1 MNDSKLSQ
9 IHTNDT
15 NETDKGPTIAA
26 IYARV
31 SPGRKTNGYSL
42 EEQVRL
48 SKEHCDRMG
57 WKIQY
62 VFTDNKVS
70 GANIEREKFQLMM
83 RKARQQAFDIIVFW
97 KIDRFAR
104 SLADL
109 VNIERELRA
118 YDISLSSVTE
128 PIDTVSSIGRFSFRN
143 IASAAEL
150 ERDLIRERTKMG
162 LHALAQKH
170 RWPNRTPPIGYNIKK
185 DGTLI
190 INQHEKKPVREIFRM
205 YLRLRSMPQVAFELN
220 KRGLQTHR
228 KKRWTNMS
236 VKQILDNEI
245 YIGKYNV
252 AGVETYIK
260 ELRIISDMQFNKS
273 KDLRKQYGEK
283 PKTITEERRLTTIEN
298 VFNEYLVF
306 LDDME
311 HEENADIM

>member
-1 MNDSKLSQ
+1 MPVKTPQYPDAEKDVEKLVV
-9 IHTNDT
+9 
-15 NETDKGPTIAA
+15 AA

-31 SPGRKTNGYSL
+31 SPGRKANGYSL

-70 GANIEREKFQLMM
+70 GANIDREKFQLMM

-109 VNIERELRA
+109 VNIERELRI
-118 YDISLSSVTE
+118 YDISLHSVTE
-128 PIDTVSSIGRFSFRN
+128 PVDTVSSFGRFSFRN
-143 IASAAEL
+143 LASAAEL

-162 LHALAQKH
+162 LHALAMKN
-170 RWPNRTPPIGYNIKK
+170 RWPNRTPPIGYDIRK

-190 INQHEKKPVREIFRM
+190 INQQEKKLVREIFRM
-205 YLRLRSMPQVAFELN
+205 YLRLRSMPQIAFELN

-252 AGVETYIK
+252 AGVEAYLK
-260 ELRIISDMQFNKS
+260 ELKIISDKQFNKS

-283 PKTITEERRLTTIEN
+283 PKTITEERRVTTIEK

-311 HEENADIM
+311 HEENVDIM

>member
-1 MNDSKLSQ
+1 MNNNKPSSSDFKDIKDEEKALK
-9 IHTNDT
+9 IV
-15 NETDKGPTIAA
+15 A

-31 SPGRKTNGYSL
+31 SPGRKANGYSL

-57 WKIQY
+57 WRIQY

-70 GANIEREKFQLMM
+70 GANIDREKFQLMM
-83 RKARQQAFDIIVFW
+83 RKARQQAFNTIVFW

-109 VNIERELRA
+109 VNIERELRT
-118 YDISLSSVTE
+118 YDISLHSVTE

-150 ERDLIRERTKMG
+150 ERDMIRERTKMG

-170 RWPNRTPPIGYNIKK
+170 RWPNKTPPLGYSIKR

-190 INQHEKKPVREIFRM
+190 INQHEKELVREIFRM

-228 KKRWTNMS
+228 KMRWTNMS
-236 VKQILDNEI
+236 VKQVLDNEI

-252 AGVETYIK
+252 AGVEAHIK
-260 ELRIISDMQFNKS
+260 ELRIISDKQFNKA
-273 KDLRKQYGEK
+273 KDLRNRNEEK
-283 PKTITEERRLTTIEN
+283 PKTITEERRLKTIEN
-298 VFNEYLVF
+298 VFNEYLGF
-306 LDDME
+306 LEDME

>member
-1 MNDSKLSQ
+1 MKTMNVKTPQYPDAEKE
-9 IHTNDT
+9 I
-15 NETDKGPTIAA
+15 EKPIFAA
-26 IYARV
+26 IYGRV
-31 SPGRKTNGYSL
+31 SPGKKANGYSL
-42 EEQVRL
+42 GEQVRL
-48 SKEHCDRMG
+48 SMEHCDRQG
-57 WKIQY
+57 WTVRY

-70 GANIEREKFQLMM
+70 GANIDREKFQLMM
-83 RKARQQAFDIIVFW
+83 RKARQQAFDVIVFW

-109 VNIERELRA
+109 VNIERELRT
-118 YDISLSSVTE
+118 YNISLHSVTE

-150 ERDLIRERTKMG
+150 ERDMIRERTAMG
-162 LHALAQKH
+162 FHALAQKH
-170 RWPNRTPPIGYNIKK
+170 RWPNKTPPLGYNIKE

-190 INQHEKKPVREIFRM
+190 INQQEKKLIIEIFKM
-205 YLRLRSMPQVAFELN
+205 YLGLRSMPDVAFELN

-252 AGVETYIK
+252 AGVEAYIE
-260 ELRIISDMQFNKS
+260 ELRIISDKQFNKS
-273 KDLRKQYGEK
+273 KYLRKRYEEK
-283 PKTITEERRLTTIEN
+283 PKNITEERRLTTIEN

-311 HEENADIM
+311 HEENTDIM

>member
-1 MNDSKLSQ
+1 MNNISQ
-9 IHTNDT
+9 YPVAKKDDEKQI
-15 NETDKGPTIAA
+15 IAA

-31 SPGRKTNGYSL
+31 SPNRRANGYSL

-48 SKEHCDRMG
+48 SKEYCDRQG
-57 WKIQY
+57 WTVRYI
-62 VFTDNKVS
+62 FADNNVS
-70 GANIEREKFQLMM
+70 GGNIDREKFQLMM
-83 RKARQQAFDIIVFW
+83 RKARQQAFDVIVFW

-109 VNIERELRA
+109 VNIERELRI
-118 YDISLSSVTE
+118 YDISLHSVTE
-128 PIDTVSSIGRFSFRN
+128 PIDTVSSFGRFGFRN

-170 RWPNRTPPIGYNIKK
+170 RWPNKTPPIGYNIKK

-190 INQHEKKPVREIFRM
+190 INQHEKKLVREIFRM

-220 KRGLQTHR
+220 MKGLQTHR

-245 YIGKYNV
+245 YIGKYRV
-252 AGVETYIK
+252 ACVEAYLK
-260 ELRIISDMQFNKS
+260 ELRIISDNLFIQAR
-273 KDLRKQYGEK
+273 DVRRRYEEK
-283 PKTITEERRLTTIEN
+283 PKSITEERRVKTIDN
-298 VFNEYLVF
+298 VFQEYIVF
-306 LDDME
+306 LKDME
-311 HEENADIM
+311 QDERRLSIE